1 MIAWAFAGWAKRAFS
16 PMEIRIMKQIF
27 VEKLEV
33 GILNS
38 E

>member
-1 MIAWAFAGWAKRAFS
+1 
-16 PMEIRIMKQIF
+16 MKQIF

-38 E
+38 D